1 MAPVKP
7 PAVSAGQKQ
16 STETLEWRKRLN
28 LRVAR
33 GLVAPALILSI
44 ALTQIPFLV
53 TIVFSFMNWNQLRPD
68 DIGFAGFQNY
78 KEVFT
83 GGDFLPSLWSTVL
96 ITGSSVVLSLAFGML
111 LAVLLD
117 RKFRGR
123 ALARTL
129 AITPFLIMPAAAALM
144 WKWSILD
151 VNVGMLNWGLGLVG
165 IDPIAWNT
173 DVPVLTVIMLLTWQY
188 TPFFMLILL
197 AGLQSQNREVLE
209 AASVDGAG
217 TVTIFT
223 RMTLPHLRQ
232 YAEIAVLLGTVM
244 LIQVF
249 DPIAIM
255 TKGTGGTKTLSYL
268 LYERAFIGL
277 DIGQAAA
284 FGVITV
290 IVTIVGALTALR
302 ALFSVFV
309 EGDAK

>member
-1 MAPVKP
+1 MAVTNP
-7 PAVSAGQKQ
+7 S
-16 STETLEWRKRLN
+16 
-28 LRVAR
+28 VAR
-33 GLVAPALILSI
+33 DTTRPSETIEYRDRHRRRVSRALVAPALIFLI

-68 DIGFAGFQNY
+68 DIGLAGFQNY
-78 KEVFT
+78 EEVFT
-83 GGDFLPSLWSTVL
+83 GGDFLPSLGSTVL
-96 ITGSSVVLSLAFGML
+96 ITTSTVVLSLIFGML

-129 AITPFLIMPAAAALM
+129 AITPFLIMPAAAALI

-173 DVPVLTVIMLLTWQY
+173 DLPVLTIIMLLTWQY

-197 AGLQSQNREVLE
+197 AGLQSQSREIIE

-217 TVTIFT
+217 VVTIF
-223 RMTLPHLRQ
+223 RKMTLPHLRH
-232 YAEIAVLLGTVM
+232 YAEIAILLGTVM
-244 LIQVF
+244 LTQVF

-277 DIGQAAA
+277 NIGEAAA

-290 IVTIVGALTALR
+290 LVTIAGATIALR
-302 ALFSVFV
+302 SLFKVFI
-309 EGDAK
+309 EGEVR

>member
-1 MAPVKP
+1 MTVTRP
-7 PAVSAGQKQ
+7 PATKSGVRASVTTIEQRDRHTRRVSRA
-16 STETLEWRKRLN
+16 LL
-28 LRVAR
+28 AP
-33 GLVAPALILSI
+33 GLIFLI

-53 TIVFSFMNWNQLRPD
+53 TIVFSFLNWNQLRPD
-68 DIGFAGFQNY
+68 DIHFAGFDNY
-78 KEVFT
+78 QEVFT
-83 GGDFLPSLWSTVL
+83 GGDFLPSLGSTVL
-96 ITGSSVVLSLAFGML
+96 ITASTVVLSLIFGML

-129 AITPFLIMPAAAALM
+129 AITPFLIMPAAAALI

-173 DVPVLTVIMLLTWQY
+173 NVPVLTIIMLLTWQY

-217 TVTIFT
+217 AITIFR
-223 RMTLPHLRQ
+223 RMTLPHLRH
-232 YAEIAVLLGTVM
+232 YAEIAILLGSVM
-244 LIQVF
+244 LTQVF

-290 IVTIVGALTALR
+290 IVTIVGATIALR
-302 ALFSVFV
+302 SLFKVFIDGEV
-309 EGDAK
+309 R